1 MQARWLAV
9 VLPRV
14 RFALVESA
22 GCGFPFFA
30 GVGCPLLKFS
40 ATHPGRGGD
49 AGASQPP
56 GSQSVSMAACLGEAS
71 VTGEGFSFSEPT
83 LRLDP
88 ALSPKRHLSFR
99 GRRGPARWCCRGPRR
114 AIGVSYAVRLNCTRR
129 FIHDPPGCVDGSSGV
144 DRSWVEE
151 APRAQRGRV
160 DLGEDTT
167 EGGGAAVHGVRADDL
182 SFRTN
187 GGFFPC

>member
-1 MQARWLAV
+1 MEARWLAV
-9 VLPRV
+9 VLLRV

-71 VTGEGFSFSEPT
+71 VTGEGFSFSEST
-83 LRLDP
+83 LRLNP

-114 AIGVSYAVRLNCTRR
+114 AIGVSYAVQLNCKCPPVHPRSARLRRWIFRCGPLLGRRSAACTAWPGGSGRR
-129 FIHDPPGCVDGSSGV
+129 FDG
-144 DRSWVEE
+144 R
-151 APRAQRGRV
+151 RRRGR
-160 DLGEDTT
+160 
-167 EGGGAAVHGVRADDL
+167 ARSA
-182 SFRTN
+182 S
-187 GGFFPC
+187 